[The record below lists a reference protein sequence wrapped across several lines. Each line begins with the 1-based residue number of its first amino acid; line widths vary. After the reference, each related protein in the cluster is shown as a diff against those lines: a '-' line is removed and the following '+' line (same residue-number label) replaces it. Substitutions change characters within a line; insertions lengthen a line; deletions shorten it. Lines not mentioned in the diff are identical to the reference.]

1 MNISREQAK
10 WLLAEYNPIRGY
22 GRVDKYIDKHVQAMS
37 IIKGHPVGRPEC
49 SCSYGATARIASSLY
64 EQHEAQIIAAAAEPV
79 IENEGSNQKQ
89 APKGRPKRKVQ

>member
-1 MNISREQAK
+1 MEISREDAK

-22 GRVDKYIDKHVQAMS
+22 GRVDKWIGHHVQAMS

-49 SCSYGATARIASSLY
+49 TCQYGATARIASSLY

-79 IENEGSNQKQ
+79 IENEGINEEPKT
-89 APKGRPKRKVQ
+89 KGRPKRKV